1 MIEYI
6 AAEEFAS
13 RMPKRKSRVISC
25 QKRRA
30 GIVPTVN
37 EIGLAKTGQEN
48 LRKLSSGATFD
59 WVGLSR
65 RMIVS
70 KYPNVSKMTIL
81 PRGEFPVFSGASRV
95 FALSVL
101 VGLNPV
107 EIVFQN
113 VY

>member
-6 AAEEFAS
+6 AVEEFAS

-25 QKRRA
+25 QKRRE

-65 RMIVS
+65 RMD
-70 KYPNVSKMTIL
+70 
-81 PRGEFPVFSGASRV
+81 R
-95 FALSVL
+95 
-101 VGLNPV
+101 V
-107 EIVFQN
+107 EIS
-113 VY
+113 